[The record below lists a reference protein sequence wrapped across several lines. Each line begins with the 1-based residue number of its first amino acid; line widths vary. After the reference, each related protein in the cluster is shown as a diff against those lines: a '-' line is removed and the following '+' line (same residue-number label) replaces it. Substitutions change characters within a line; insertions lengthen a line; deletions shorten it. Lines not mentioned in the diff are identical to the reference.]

1 MIHWSVRH
9 DARNHDCWHE
19 SERFCV
25 RVLTGSSQ
33 RLDNTLEALRR
44 THPRE
49 GVAVYN
55 ALANLANALSQVDGT
70 RCLPNVPE
78 IAHWSLLTS
87 AGRLSVVIVFGIV
100 LNGSK
105 RGKLLLGDFY
115 FALID
120 ECELEAVLD
129 SVWQLERVLTPEM
142 GSPVRF
148 NRTPCPSR

>member
-1 MIHWSVRH
+1 MIHWSVRR
-9 DARNHDCWHE
+9 ANGRPAWHE

-33 RLDNTLEALRR
+33 RLDNVLEALKR

-100 LNGSK
+100 LNGAR

-115 FALID
+115 FCIVD
-120 ECELEAVLD
+120 ECELEVVLD
-129 SVWQLERVLTPEM
+129 SVWGLEKLLTPET
-142 GSPVRF
+142 GAPVRLK
-148 NRTPCPSR
+148 RTPCPSR